1 MKSIKT
7 TSQIVTLSLALLI
20 ASLVAGCGPKPE
32 PERVIIARYVQGLR
46 AVWYS
51 DPNFASAFEQV
62 RVNQAWEQTR
72 YTVGG
77 ESRTPIYIGC
87 NN

>member
-1 MKSIKT
+1 MKSFKT
-7 TSQIVTLSLALLI
+7 TFALALALLI